1 MEGSCHSVNYHPLKV
16 SGRGGFELGNSE
28 LWGKVRMGESYF
40 LGGGYPECYLQSI
53 SFSFFKYFH
62 LSFRQ
67 REISI
72 LSFNKCAPCD
82 PKSGKLQKPGEGQKF
97 HCGYISWG
105 KVASS
110 LAHSHF
116 EMQDLKNYQQ
126 GTPFQFFY
134 FHIKVE

>member
-28 LWGKVRMGESYF
+28 LWGKVRMRESYF
-40 LGGGYPECYLQSI
+40 LEGGYPECYLQSI

-82 PKSGKLQKPGEGQKF
+82 TKSGKLQKPGEGQKF
-97 HCGYISWG
+97 HCGGWMSVLLGGAIFRG
-105 KVASS
+105 GRLPHLLPIPILRCK
-110 LAHSHF
+110 
-116 EMQDLKNYQQ
+116 
-126 GTPFQFFY
+126 
-134 FHIKVE
+134 I